1 MVELDNMVTC
11 YLITPTNTSSG
22 DNLRLGADIV
32 VNLHLSGWR
41 LRIETSGLFAETSKV
56 VWFFH
61 NCSIYVPS
69 SLTPWQ
75 EEMLDKLLC

>member
-22 DNLRLGADIV
+22 DNLRLGVDIV

-56 VWFFH
+56 VWFSTIEAF
-61 NCSIYVPS
+61 
-69 SLTPWQ
+69 
-75 EEMLDKLLC
+75 MFLLH